1 VVSGSSPCWFCRSS
15 VKMLPRVEEKRSSGV
30 GMWETGWR
38 RVINEGRRSG
48 MAGAMDEVV
57 YVSL

>member
-1 VVSGSSPCWFCRSS
+1 
-15 VKMLPRVEEKRSSGV
+15 V